1 MLTTDDLVKKI
12 VNFKFDE
19 VKRLLPSRDIRVII
33 GLSKAMQSSN
43 YITENQSR
51 LLLKILN
58 NHRDQIQ
65 PLHEEISD
73 VLQVPTWNKSFR
85 RIEQKKLL
93 KITKDVHGDSY
104 LTIEV
109 FYAGEIKEF
118 LQQLMKQLSDIHP
131 STTPGTFRFPF
142 TEKNIVLA
150 VEVLSG
156 KKFEIDADIL
166 DHYNVIKSWGRDEIE
181 SQFLI
186 TSMTNQNFQK
196 MVSDEIGAIEP
207 LDKNIINDRRLRYQ
221 YSSDFYEEN
230 PKNLTEIIANR
241 THEHCWVDS
250 NEHTLDAVFDSM
262 QALQRMPILLIFD
275 SYDQAHCLKNLQIL
289 SEIFEKNGITE
300 EIGIYFR
307 LQNNDTGKKFNQ
319 LIAEKKYNYPLS
331 ATTKI
336 AAIQNGKIPKF
347 FLKNTWTPMSVISL
361 GNILKYNKTGVFAS
375 NCDLIVSY
383 TNTKPMEPVR
393 PKWR

>member
-1 MLTTDDLVKKI
+1 
-12 VNFKFDE
+12 
-19 VKRLLPSRDIRVII
+19 
-33 GLSKAMQSSN
+33 
-43 YITENQSR
+43 
-51 LLLKILN
+51 
-58 NHRDQIQ
+58 
-65 PLHEEISD
+65 
-73 VLQVPTWNKSFR
+73 
-85 RIEQKKLL
+85 
-93 KITKDVHGDSY
+93 
-104 LTIEV
+104 
-109 FYAGEIKEF
+109 
-118 LQQLMKQLSDIHP
+118 MKQMSNIHP
-131 STTPGTFRFPF
+131 STTPGMISFPF

-166 DHYNVIKSWGRDEIE
+166 NHYNTIKSWGRDEIE

-289 SEIFEKNGITE
+289 SEIFEKNSITE

-307 LQNNDTGKKFNQ
+307 LENNDTGKKFNK

-347 FLKNTWTPMSVISL
+347 FLKNIWTPMSVISL